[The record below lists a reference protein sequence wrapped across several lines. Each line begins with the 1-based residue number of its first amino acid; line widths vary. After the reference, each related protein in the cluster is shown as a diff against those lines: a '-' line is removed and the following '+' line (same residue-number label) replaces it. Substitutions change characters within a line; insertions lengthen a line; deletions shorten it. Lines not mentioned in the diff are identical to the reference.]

1 MRFLILP
8 LLGAAV
14 ATAAAAASPATG
26 RPDAPS
32 VSELSRYR
40 SFTDSGL
47 TKSRSQLALALPETT
62 PYTETLS
69 SGETVSIRLS
79 KSAFGTTGDPTAA
92 RQWADF
98 FDSLLHGSEISL
110 IQIYLLTPGEIS
122 GICGRDALACY
133 GGDQLFTPAE
143 DPASDLSAE
152 SVAAHEYGH
161 HVAQHEVNTP
171 WTAIDWGPKRWA
183 SAEQVCANERAGRF
197 VPGAEDAQNYQLNPG
212 EGWAETYRYLNEQR
226 LGLPHAPWEIV
237 SDAFFPT
244 AASLAAAQLDVTTPW
259 NGPTR
264 VSLAGSVSKRAK
276 TRTFTVQTPLDGT
289 LSLSLQAAKGERVSF
304 DLLSSSTRLVHRT
317 GRTLS
322 ASTRVCGQRTL
333 RARVTRLAGSGR
345 FSLAVSRP

>member
-1 MRFLILP
+1 MRLLILS

-14 ATAAAAASPATG
+14 VTTAAATSPAG
-26 RPDAPS
+26 ARRDAPS
-32 VSELSRYR
+32 ISELSRYR
-40 SFTDSGL
+40 SFTDSAVAK
-47 TKSRSQLALALPETT
+47 TRSQLALAIPDTT

-69 SGETVSIRLS
+69 SGETLSIRLS
-79 KSAFGTTGDPTAA
+79 KSAFGAGGDPTAA

-98 FDSLLHGSEISL
+98 FDSLLHGTEISL
-110 IQIYLLTPGEIS
+110 IQIYLLTPTEIS
-122 GICGRDALACY
+122 DICGRDALACY
-133 GGDQLFTPAE
+133 GGNQLFTPAE

-161 HVAQHEVNTP
+161 HVAEHRVNPP

-197 VPGAEDAQNYQLNPG
+197 VPGAEDAQNYQFNPG

-237 SDAFFPT
+237 SDDFFPS
-244 AASLAAAQLDVTTPW
+244 AATLAAAQLDITSPW
-259 NGPTR
+259 SSSTR
-264 VSLAGSVSKRAK
+264 VSLAGSVSKKAK
-276 TRTFTVQTPLDGT
+276 TRTFAVQTPLDGT
-289 LSLSLQAAKGERVSF
+289 LSLSLQAAKGERLSF

-317 GRTLS
+317 GRTFS
-322 ASTRVCGQRTL
+322 ASTKVCGQRTL